1 MKRIFILL
9 IIFAFICARLY
20 HLHPLILT
28 FNTLVCQ
35 LRHLRSCLPDQISRS
50 DPDLQT
56 PLSGTDINV
65 IELSGGVVD
74 IGRKMLFHAD
84 GGAAATDVAGEGE
97 EFFDRDHFTAFVAG
111 DFSGLFQINLV
122 GAGNYTDEVAAFV
135 AVEDKRLEYLR
146 DILA

>member
-1 MKRIFILL
+1 MRERNLVLKKLQDGYLVLL
-9 IIFAFICARLY
+9 YDI
-20 HLHPLILT
+20 
-28 FNTLVCQ
+28 
-35 LRHLRSCLPDQISRS
+35 RHLRPCLPDQILRS
-50 DPDLQT
+50 DPDLQA
-56 PLSGTDINV
+56 PLSGADINV

-74 IGRKMLFHAD
+74 IGREMLFHAD

-111 DFSGLFQINLV
+111 DFGGLFQIDLV
-122 GAGNYTDEVAAFV
+122 GAGNDTDEVAAFV

>member
-1 MKRIFILL
+1 MRERNLVLKKLQDGYLVLL
-9 IIFAFICARLY
+9 YDI
-20 HLHPLILT
+20 
-28 FNTLVCQ
+28 
-35 LRHLRSCLPDQISRS
+35 RHLRPCLPDQILRS

-74 IGRKMLFHAD
+74 IGREMLFHAD

-111 DFSGLFQINLV
+111 DFGGLFQIDLV
-122 GAGNYTDEVAAFV
+122 GAGNDTDEVAAFV

>member
-74 IGRKMLFHAD
+74 IGRKMLFMPM
-84 GGAAATDVAGEGE
+84 GEQPP
-97 EFFDRDHFTAFVAG
+97 RM
-111 DFSGLFQINLV
+111 
-122 GAGNYTDEVAAFV
+122 
-135 AVEDKRLEYLR
+135 
-146 DILA
+146 

>member
-1 MKRIFILL
+1 MSIRISTERYCFLNCHIVCRNFDLL
-9 IIFAFICARLY
+9 K
-20 HLHPLILT
+20 LIT
-28 FNTLVCQ
+28 YQF
-35 LRHLRSCLPDQISRS
+35 RHLCPCLPDQILRS
-50 DPDLQT
+50 DPDLQA
-56 PLSGTDINV
+56 PLSGADINV

-74 IGRKMLFHAD
+74 IGREMLFHAD

-111 DFSGLFQINLV
+111 DFGGLFQIDLV
-122 GAGNYTDEVAAFV
+122 GAGNDTDEVAAFV

>member
-1 MKRIFILL
+1 M
-9 IIFAFICARLY
+9 
-20 HLHPLILT
+20 
-28 FNTLVCQ
+28 
-35 LRHLRSCLPDQISRS
+35 
-50 DPDLQT
+50 
-56 PLSGTDINV
+56 

-74 IGRKMLFHAD
+74 IGREMLFHAD

-111 DFSGLFQINLV
+111 DFGGLFQIDLV
-122 GAGNYTDEVAAFV
+122 GAGNDTDEVAAFV

>member
-1 MKRIFILL
+1 MSIRISTERYCFLNCHIVCRNFDLL
-9 IIFAFICARLY
+9 K
-20 HLHPLILT
+20 LIT
-28 FNTLVCQ
+28 YQF
-35 LRHLRSCLPDQISRS
+35 RHLCSCLPDQILRS
-50 DPDLQT
+50 DPDLQA
-56 PLSGTDINV
+56 PLSGADINV

-74 IGRKMLFHAD
+74 IGREMLFHAD

-111 DFSGLFQINLV
+111 DFGGLFQIDLV
-122 GAGNYTDEVAAFV
+122 GAGNDTDEVAAFV